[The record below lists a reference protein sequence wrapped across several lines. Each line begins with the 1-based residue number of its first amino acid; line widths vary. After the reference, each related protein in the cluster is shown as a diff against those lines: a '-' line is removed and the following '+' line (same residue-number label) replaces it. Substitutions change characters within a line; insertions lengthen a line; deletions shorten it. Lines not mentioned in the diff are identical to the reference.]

1 MTYDNDVVFIEV
13 QLFIYVFVFLTQ
25 QSHETLMSLYSD
37 METGRYVPNSSG
49 SSRDTRKAEEKELID
64 LLLDHFAKNGQA
76 YPKTK
81 AR

>member
-1 MTYDNDVVFIEV
+1 MT
-13 QLFIYVFVFLTQ
+13 
-25 QSHETLMSLYSD
+25 LYSD

-64 LLLDHFAKNGQA
+64 HLLDHFAKNGQA